1 MTVVGIQK
9 WFMIKSFTQGERY
22 AIQVAD
28 ALEIKKE
35 TEKALLLQWSTE
47 FGKITRWIPKSVC
60 VFAQ

>member
-9 WFMIKSFTQGERY
+9 WFMTKSFTQGERY

-28 ALEIKKE
+28 DLEIKKE
-35 TEKALLLQWSTE
+35 TEKALLLQWSTK
-47 FGKITRWIPKSVC
+47 FGKISRWVPKSVC